1 VDSKFRVA
9 SERWAALILFLI
21 YDIFQI
27 WFVGHIEVKSNSESL
42 LTYDFNWIEE
52 FHLNTLTIIAL
63 FFIPIIIS
71 YFVGVRSVT
80 RSDMVQIIGPDS
92 LLNRVKMEFHLGNP
106 DKIEYSI
113 ENVDHFLE
121 DLAVGEPEGTYQN
134 LKMLFGIGVM
144 VENLI
149 EKTGVKSI
157 KRVYMSNELVPNAF
171 TMRILPIPKLGQDW
185 IIINR
190 NIIDILNDDE
200 IKAVVA
206 HEIGH
211 AARKDSWIN
220 SALYSPRLIIIVAW
234 AVLLAA
240 MGEILLDEPFN
251 QITLIRIFLIFTL
264 MFIIRIVMN
273 FAYRLIT
280 FAYRRTELLADH
292 YAAKVMGELKL
303 INALFKIGKRAEVV
317 RILKS
322 DVEYLN
328 TKYNELNENEM
339 SVRLLNMIDP
349 SEIDINRAREFSIEY
364 FVRSKLNSIYR
375 GFRLDI
381 DDKEF
386 NQLVER
392 SKDNLYI
399 DLTNYLDK
407 KKNKSILEKNDINI
421 NFDEDLDKDDL
432 HNLIKNLEET
442 DNLIFETERLEKE
455 GVLPETKTHPLVSE
469 RLKFLYNCFN

>member
-1 VDSKFRVA
+1 
-9 SERWAALILFLI
+9 
-21 YDIFQI
+21 
-27 WFVGHIEVKSNSESL
+27 
-42 LTYDFNWIEE
+42 
-52 FHLNTLTIIAL
+52 
-63 FFIPIIIS
+63 
-71 YFVGVRSVT
+71 
-80 RSDMVQIIGPDS
+80 
-92 LLNRVKMEFHLGNP
+92 
-106 DKIEYSI
+106 
-113 ENVDHFLE
+113 
-121 DLAVGEPEGTYQN
+121 
-134 LKMLFGIGVM
+134 
-144 VENLI
+144 
-149 EKTGVKSI
+149 
-157 KRVYMSNELVPNAF
+157 MSNELVPNAF

-220 SALYSPRLIIIVAW
+220 SALYSPRLIVIVAW

-273 FAYRLIT
+273 FAYKLIT

-375 GFRLDI
+375 GFRLNI

-399 DLTNYLDK
+399 DLTNYLNK

-421 NFDEDLDKDDL
+421 NFDEDLDRDDL